1 MSHFTWESANN
12 DTSYH
17 NSNYFSTTII
27 DNRHD
32 NITTT
37 ERASPIDRPNNT
49 NTFPVKC
56 LQTIQNYSP
65 LQNHYQQFLFS
76 LPLSATVTTTAPL
89 NYKIAFHY
97 KTTTNSFLITRV
109 LYITR
114 QPPTVS
120 ILTSLSATVTTTAP
134 LNYKIAFHC
143 KTTTNSFLITRL
155 LSITRQ
161 LPTVS

>member
-1 MSHFTWESANN
+1 MSHFTWESANT

-56 LQTIQNYSP
+56 LQTIQDYSP
-65 LQNHYQQFLFS
+65 LQ
-76 LPLSATVTTTAPL
+76 TTTS
-89 NYKIAFHY
+89 
-97 KTTTNSFLITRV
+97 SFLITR
-109 LYITR
+109 LFYIAR
-114 QPPTVS
+114 QLPPVS
-120 ILTSLSATVTTTAP
+120 ILTSLSATVTITAP
-134 LNYKIAFHC
+134 LNYKIADQPPYQQHHP
-143 KTTTNSFLITRL
+143 NHEQAQRL
-155 LSITRQ
+155 GDSN
-161 LPTVS
+161 